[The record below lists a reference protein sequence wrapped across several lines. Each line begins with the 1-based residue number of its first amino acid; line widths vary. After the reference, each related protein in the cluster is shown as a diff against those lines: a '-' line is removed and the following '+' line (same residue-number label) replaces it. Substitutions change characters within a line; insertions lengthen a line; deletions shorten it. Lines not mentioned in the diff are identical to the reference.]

1 MIRFFKL
8 IFLVLL
14 ALIVA
19 VFAANNNQAVSLDLY
34 PVPVQFEISLFVV
47 VFACMLFG
55 VLIAGTLT
63 SLRLMYWKRV
73 AKNSQKNLAKLE
85 KQNQQ
90 ITKI

>member
-8 IFLVLL
+8 IFLILL

-19 VFAANNNQAVSLDLY
+19 IFAANNNQAVSLDLY
-34 PVPVQFEISLFVV
+34 PVPVQFEISLFII
-47 VFACMLFG
+47 VFACMMFG

-73 AKNSQKNLAKLE
+73 AKNSQKTIAKLE
-85 KQNQQ
+85 KLE
-90 ITKI
+90 KK